1 MIIGT
6 NFYDIYQHFL
16 CSLSFF
22 EDFVSVNFTFIKVSI
37 TVSKEKMK
45 KKIIIGIAAIIVI
58 AGIWGA
64 LNKEKA
70 TQMIVDLGMAMTS
83 SVKHRNP
90 STEKAKFEITAEAF
104 SKAFKDN
111 AAEANKQYINQA
123 VLIEGD
129 ITTIAGVTL
138 TLNNIACNIDSSEV
152 GKLKDLKVG
161 AKVKVQGLVV
171 GYNDLMEEIAL
182 AQCTIK

>member
-1 MIIGT
+1 
-6 NFYDIYQHFL
+6 
-16 CSLSFF
+16 
-22 EDFVSVNFTFIKVSI
+22 
-37 TVSKEKMK
+37 MK
-45 KKIIIGIAAIIVI
+45 KKIIYGIVAIVVIVGVWV
-58 AGIWGA
+58 AF
-64 LNKEKA
+64 NKEKA
-70 TQMIVDLGMAMTS
+70 TQMVVDLGMAMTS

-90 STEKAKFEITAEAF
+90 STEKAKFEMKAEAF

-111 AAEANKQYINQA
+111 AADANNLYINQA

-161 AKVKVQGLVV
+161 SKVKVQGLSH
-171 GYNDLMEEIAL
+171 
-182 AQCTIK
+182 

>member
-1 MIIGT
+1 
-6 NFYDIYQHFL
+6 
-16 CSLSFF
+16 
-22 EDFVSVNFTFIKVSI
+22 
-37 TVSKEKMK
+37 MK
-45 KKIIIGIAAIIVI
+45 KKIIYSIVAIIVI
-58 AGIWGA
+58 VGIWVV

-70 TQMIVDLGMAMTS
+70 TQMVVDLGMAMTS

-90 STEKAKFEITAEAF
+90 STEKAKFEMTADAF

-111 AAEANKQYINQA
+111 AVEANKQYINQA

-129 ITTIAGVTL
+129 ITTISGVTV
-138 TLNNIACNIDSSEV
+138 TLNNIACNIDSTEV
-152 GKLKDLKVG
+152 GKIKDLKVG
-161 AKVKVQGLVV
+161 SKVKVQGLVV